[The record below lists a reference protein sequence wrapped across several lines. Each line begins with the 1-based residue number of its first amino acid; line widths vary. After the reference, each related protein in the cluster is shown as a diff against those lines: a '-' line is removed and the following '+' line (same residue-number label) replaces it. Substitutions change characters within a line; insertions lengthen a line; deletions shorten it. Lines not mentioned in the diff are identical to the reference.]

1 MSTFNI
7 PWKFLDIDKEPSQI
21 INAPIKQNK
30 TFAQALT
37 NLCDIPASQL
47 QQPVVK
53 GDGLAIEIPDEAYHA
68 GLDVCK
74 HNLHGRIIW
83 PKGATP
89 ITVVALKEK
98 LSTIWKNLSRWG
110 IISLGRGYYEF
121 TFSSLEDVKRVRSVP
136 SWNINPGILKL
147 FAWSRD
153 FNPKLQQ
160 NTSAQVWM
168 RIYGLAQEYWHKT
181 ILFTIAGSLGTPICM
196 DATTAKP
203 MHERTFGQYACILVD
218 IDISQPLRYKVMVER
233 KGFAFYVDLDYEHV
247 PEYCSH
253 CRNIGHHVDNCKR
266 YQKGLERKLDKGKDN
281 GLKKKLVV
289 EDHTSP
295 PVIHNQQEVT
305 KSGNNEDEV
314 MLVEGNQVGSVSRA
328 DVNEIS
334 THSMELPIQEHL
346 KEPHNNLAIPMVSNN
361 NTPRFEGPVLSP
373 VHTPRGQE
381 DLEDEVN
388 DVASDTSSQG
398 TFVDATQHQLIV
410 HEGTNNI
417 TPERVIQDM
426 NFLKQSWANMVEEEE
441 GTSNFLEGQDDGF
454 QVVKNRG
461 QKRNIKKL
469 AQANRDTYTTKS
481 KVVPSK
487 PFK

>member
-7 PWKFLDIDKEPSQI
+7 PWKFLDLDKEPSPI
-21 INAPIKQNK
+21 ITAPIKQNK

-68 GLDVCK
+68 GLDACK

-98 LSTIWKNLSRWG
+98 LSAIWKNLSRWG
-110 IISLGRGYYEF
+110 VISLGKGYYEF

-136 SWNINPGILKL
+136 SWNINPGLLKL

-203 MHERTFGQYACILVD
+203 MHERTFGQYARILVD

-281 GLKKKLVV
+281 GLTKKLVV
-289 EDHTSP
+289 EDQTPS
-295 PVIHNQQEVT
+295 PVIQQEVT
-305 KSGNNEDEV
+305 KSGDDV
-314 MLVEGNQVGSVSRA
+314 MIADGHHVGSVSRT
-328 DVNEIS
+328 DVNGIS
-334 THSMELPIQEHL
+334 THAMELPNQEQL
-346 KEPHNNLAIPMVSNN
+346 KEPQNNLAIQMVSNN
-361 NTPRFEGPVLSP
+361 NTPRLDGPVLSL
-373 VHTPRGQE
+373 VHSPRGQE
-381 DLEDEVN
+381 DLEDEDN
-388 DVASDTSSQG
+388 DDASDTSSQG
-398 TFVDATQHQLIV
+398 TFVDATQHQIIV
-410 HEGTNNI
+410 HEGATNI

-426 NFLKQSWANMVEEEE
+426 NFLKQSWANMVEAEE
-441 GTSNFLEGQDDGF
+441 GTSNFPEDQDDGF
-454 QVVKNRG
+454 QEVKNRG
-461 QKRNIKKL
+461 HKRNIKKL
-469 AQANRDTYTTKS
+469 AQANRGNYTTRS